1 MTRENA
7 DQSIDDK
14 LHFYDASSK
23 PAIMDFNG
31 TKYGY
36 VQNLQGDIA
45 QIIDLNG
52 TVAVEYTY
60 DAWGKVLNVTGDDSL
75 IDIISGGLDL
85 QKLSR
90 MAFIPISA

>member
-1 MTRENA
+1 MYLENYSIMIITWLAGVTYALHGKNTVHMTRENA

-52 TVAVEYTY
+52 TV
-60 DAWGKVLNVTGDDSL
+60 L
-75 IDIISGGLDL
+75 
-85 QKLSR
+85 
-90 MAFIPISA
+90 